1 MMSYYL
7 NFLKGVPILI
17 SCITFNVLTLNIYI
31 YIYIYIYG
39 VITFSPMNYQ
49 FLLKTPTNYQLDQNR
64 AFNYQTQQFSPL
76 RSIRGLKQTVNGSR
90 DRHVPFYM
98 GACWKMVV
106 VHGGKI
112 GRKLG

>member
-1 MMSYYL
+1 M
-7 NFLKGVPILI
+7 
-17 SCITFNVLTLNIYI
+17 
-31 YIYIYIYG
+31 
-39 VITFSPMNYQ
+39 
-49 FLLKTPTNYQLDQNR
+49 
-64 AFNYQTQQFSPL
+64 
-76 RSIRGLKQTVNGSR
+76 VNGSR